1 MYFSCCVKMN
11 IFIASVFFFW
21 IPAVSLPFP
30 LPYKIT
36 VGPTPE
42 TSYLDTYYGQGAVW
56 KRSSASLLNKLKYM
70 QSFFNLGGNGQMTS
84 ETFELMKQPRCGVP
98 DMAGYHFFPRKIKWP
113 VLNLTYRIVN
123 HTLDLTREE
132 VDQAIHE
139 AFQVWSDVT
148 PLHFTRIFNDTADIM
163 ISFESKEHGDFVPF
177 DGPLGQLA
185 HAFPPGDNIGGDV
198 HFDEDETWTNDSSD
212 FNLFM
217 VAAHEFGHS
226 LGLQHSSDPKALMY
240 PLYIYRGVK
249 DFVLP
254 EDDVEGIQALYGPK
268 NRTSSARRAQRCDP
282 NFSADAVANIHG
294 DKIIFKDRFVWHHN
308 YQMIDEDWM
317 IIDSVWPELPNFQV
331 DAAYYSPEKD
341 LLFLFRGKT
350 YWALKDYKI
359 LSGYPQKLYNLGFPS
374 YVQKIDAAFYDVKS
388 RKTKFFTRDQLWSY
402 DERFHSMEHGYPKQI
417 VEEFQGIIY
426 KVDAAYQQNDSIHF
440 FCGSFQLEYSISH
453 KEIIHMTPANSVLD
467 C

>member
-341 LLFLFRGKT
+341 LLFLFR
-350 YWALKDYKI
+350 AMM
-359 LSGYPQKLYNLGFPS
+359 
-374 YVQKIDAAFYDVKS
+374 
-388 RKTKFFTRDQLWSY
+388 RDFILWSMAIQNKLWKNFKELY
-402 DERFHSMEHGYPKQI
+402 IRWMQHISRMIPFISSVAHSNLSIAFHTKKS
-417 VEEFQGIIY
+417 
-426 KVDAAYQQNDSIHF
+426 S
-440 FCGSFQLEYSISH
+440 
-453 KEIIHMTPANSVLD
+453 T
-467 C
+467 

>member
-30 LPYKIT
+30 LPYKI
-36 VGPTPE
+36 

-341 LLFLFRGKT
+341 LLFLFR
-350 YWALKDYKI
+350 AMM
-359 LSGYPQKLYNLGFPS
+359 
-374 YVQKIDAAFYDVKS
+374 
-388 RKTKFFTRDQLWSY
+388 RDFILWSMAIQNKLWKNFKELY
-402 DERFHSMEHGYPKQI
+402 IRWMQHISRMIPFISSVAHSNLSIAFHTKKS
-417 VEEFQGIIY
+417 
-426 KVDAAYQQNDSIHF
+426 S
-440 FCGSFQLEYSISH
+440 
-453 KEIIHMTPANSVLD
+453 T
-467 C
+467 